1 MYCIFKRKD
10 LPLYQKQGEKK
21 MKTRTY
27 HKVDWTK
34 RDTKSGISR
43 ASEMMKEIRD
53 KRDAWARTQ
62 GYATYAEY
70 CKA

>member
-1 MYCIFKRKD
+1 
-10 LPLYQKQGEKK
+10 